1 MPKIKKSRRVADIP
15 IIRIR
20 PCRTQPRK
28 SYDDEEI
35 KELSMSIR
43 RNGLIQPVIVRRA
56 GSREYELI
64 AGERRLRACVMCGKT
79 RIPCIVISC
88 SDNEAGILSLEEN
101 IQRADLNIFETA
113 QGISDIIS
121 SLRLKKEE
129 AAGLLC
135 KKSDDISSI
144 TDILQLDDTER
155 RLILR
160 SHLSVRHAKALLMI
174 KDKQE
179 RRMLLSEIIEYNLN
193 VSQTEG
199 YVKSL
204 LEKTALEKLQEQ
216 RKKGIIK
223 DIRLFENTITK
234 ALTALIS
241 SGLDAEQRTYYD
253 DGCVEYV
260 IRVPMERSSC
270 DEKDHAA

>member
-1 MPKIKKSRRVADIP
+1 MSNIKKRRRVVDIP

-28 SYDDEEI
+28 SYDDEEL
-35 KELSMSIR
+35 KELAMSIR
-43 RNGLIQPVIVRRA
+43 RNGVIQPVTVRKV
-56 GSREYELI
+56 SSLEYELI

-79 RIPCIVISC
+79 KIPCIVIAC
-88 SDNEAGILSLEEN
+88 SDDEAEIYSLEEN
-101 IQRADLNIFETA
+101 LRRTDLNIFETA
-113 QGISDIIS
+113 QGISDIIC
-121 SLRLKKEE
+121 SLGLTREE
-129 AAGLLC
+129 AADRLC
-135 KKSDDISSI
+135 KKTADISRI
-144 TDILQLDDTER
+144 IDILRLDETER

-160 SHLSVRHAKALLMI
+160 SHLSERHAEALLMI

-199 YVKSL
+199 YIKSL

-234 ALTALIS
+234 AIKALIS
-241 SGLDAEQRTYYD
+241 SGIDAEQRTYYD

-270 DEKDHAA
+270 NEKDHAA